1 MDLVSELL
9 TEREFRR
16 VLGLWYLETRLGEC
30 CTGTE
35 EDYIDSFRI
44 PDVNYVHTQSFADIN
59 GDLISLL
66 KAEIHLADW
75 ETRTFRQ
82 GGAKF
87 VFYKVLRTFAD
98 TPEAEPDEMG
108 YIVI

>member
-1 MDLVSELL
+1 MDLVSDLL

-16 VLGLWYLETRLGEC
+16 VLGMWSLKTRLGEC
-30 CTGTE
+30 CTGTV
-35 EDYIDSFRI
+35 EDYLDSFRI
-44 PDVNYVHTQSFADIN
+44 PEVQYVHTQSFADLN

-75 ETRTFRQ
+75 ETRAFSP
-82 GGAKF
+82 GGESF